1 MTPGP
6 RNSLTDI
13 AGLTVGHATEAR
25 VKSGVT
31 VVFADKPVIAG
42 AHVMGG
48 APGTRETDLLA
59 PEQTVGRVDA
69 IALSGGSVFG
79 LDAAGG
85 VVDALAASGRGFA
98 VGPVRAP
105 IVPGAILFDLLNG
118 GDKNWGA
125 HSPYRDLGTAAL
137 KACAMDFALGS
148 VGAGTG
154 ATVANLKGGLG
165 TASVQISGGIT
176 VAALAVVNA
185 LGQATIGTGPHFWAA
200 PFEIG
205 KEFGGLGLPAPL
217 PSDATALATKL
228 GARDRA
234 NTTIAIIA
242 TDAVLGRGEAK
253 RVAMVAHDGFARALW
268 PAHTPLDGDIVF
280 AISTGEKPLDPAT
293 GMLEVCAAAGACM
306 ARAIARGV
314 YEATAAPAD
323 FLPAWRDKFGR

>member
-6 RNSLTDI
+6 RNSIADI
-13 AGLTVGHATEAR
+13 AGLTVGHASDAR
-25 VKSGVT
+25 IKSGTT
-31 VVFADKPVIAG
+31 VVLAENPVIAA

-69 IALSGGSVFG
+69 IVLSGGSVFG

-105 IVPGAILFDLLNG
+105 IVPGAIVFDLLNG

-125 HSPYRDLGTAAL
+125 RAPYYDLGAAAL
-137 KACAMDFALGS
+137 KACAADFALGS
-148 VGAGTG
+148 AGAGAG

-165 TASVQISGGIT
+165 TASAQISGGIT

-185 LGQATIGTGPHFWAA
+185 LGQATIGNTRHFWAA
-200 PFEIG
+200 PFEAG
-205 KEFGGLGLPAPL
+205 KEFGGLGLPSPL
-217 PSDATALATKL
+217 PADATALATKL
-228 GARDRA
+228 GAPDRA

-242 TDAVLGRGEAK
+242 TNAALTRGEAK
-253 RVAMVAHDGFARALW
+253 RVAMVAHDGYARALW
-268 PAHTPLDGDIVF
+268 PAHTPLDGDIIF
-280 AISTGEKPLDPAT
+280 GLATGEKPLNPTA
-293 GMLEVCAAAGACM
+293 GMLEVCAAAGAVM

-314 YEATAAPAD
+314 YEATAAPGD
-323 FLPAWRDKFGR
+323 LLPAWRDKFGR